1 MVQTF
6 AVLGWGRSSWKCLL
20 NVTCPTTAWYMD
32 YELQNRASGGR
43 GAPGVHHCVQYP
55 DSIVSSSSHIG
66 DPYTDKY
73 GVPSLWI
80 VWNDVWTFSFDHHY
94 ILHYWQHSDSSL
106 YQLDVS
112 YVFLFMMILCRL
124 DVRILPW
131 HPRIIWRHDGRR
143 PQHAPPLPPPHTR
156 YLWRQV
162 PSFSNSDLWVWLWLW
177 YADSHAS

>member
-1 MVQTF
+1 MLLVQ
-6 AVLGWGRSSWKCLL
+6 LQLDIW
-20 NVTCPTTAWYMD
+20 TTNYRTERVVD
-32 YELQNRASGGR
+32 EGHLVST
-43 GAPGVHHCVQYP
+43 
-55 DSIVSSSSHIG
+55 IVSSIQTLLYRHLLTLVILTQTNMVSQVCGLSEMMSGHVRIW
-66 DPYTDKY
+66 
-73 GVPSLWI
+73 PSLYTLD
-80 VWNDVWTFSFDHHY
+80 N
-94 ILHYWQHSDSSL
+94 WQHSDSSL